1 MVVKGDPPMKG
12 QVCYYI
18 IQESVTF
25 IHKMKY
31 VWQKQKVWKI
41 FQGSMR
47 HLSLE
52 SLPAFS
58 DLPPTTNKTFVF
70 KKATLPPTHCGGED
84 IGLCLR

>member
-1 MVVKGDPPMKG
+1 MKG
-12 QVCYYI
+12 QVCYDI

-31 VWQKQKVWKI
+31 VWQKQKVWKL

-58 DLPPTTNKTFVF
+58 DLPPTTNKTLVF

>member
-1 MVVKGDPPMKG
+1 MVVKGDRPMKG
-12 QVCYYI
+12 QVCYDI

-25 IHKMKY
+25 IHKMNICMAETKS
-31 VWQKQKVWKI
+31 VEI
-41 FQGSMR
+41 FSRQYAS
-47 HLSLE
+47 LSLE